1 MAIKNQALTV
11 TYFAWDTGNQVGKTG
26 DAANHTMYVSI
37 DGVAN
42 AVDDTSSVEV
52 DSTNLQGHY
61 QVTLTADE
69 MNGDHIMLG
78 GESSTSDIVIIPT
91 SITTERGN
99 LATVDTVVD
108 SILLQTG
115 TNGVV
120 LTADAITSAKIADDA
135 IATEH
140 IKTGAITADSIA
152 DNAIDAGA
160 LASNAITSAK
170 IATGAIDADSIAA
183 NAITAAK
190 IATDAIGSDELAA
203 TATAE
208 IADAVWSEDLST
220 HYESGGTMTKAAT
233 FVKNILAFLG
243 WWRTISDTSDGTI
256 LHKDT
261 DASTNV
267 RTSTYVT
274 DGTERTGTGS

>member
-52 DSTNLQGHY
+52 DATNLQGHY
-61 QVTLTADE
+61 QVTLTAAE

-99 LATVDTVVD
+99 LATIDANVD
-108 SILLQTG
+108 SILVDTDVIDDGTSGLVKIAQDVAAVLVDTG

-120 LTADAITSAKIADDA
+120 LAADAITSAKIADDA

-140 IKTGAITADSIA
+140 IATGAITADSIA

-160 LASNAITSAK
+160 LKAD
-170 IATGAIDADSIAA
+170 AIDLIWDEVLEGTLTARQIQRLALAVLAGITTGGGTTAPMFRDNADSK
-183 NAITAAK
+183 NRV
-190 IATDAIGSDELAA
+190 AA
-203 TATAE
+203 T
-208 IADAVWSEDLST
+208 V
-220 HYESGGTMTKAAT
+220 
-233 FVKNILAFLG
+233 
-243 WWRTISDTSDGTI
+243 DTSGNRTAVTLDG
-256 LHKDT
+256 
-261 DASTNV
+261 S
-267 RTSTYVT
+267 
-274 DGTERTGTGS
+274 